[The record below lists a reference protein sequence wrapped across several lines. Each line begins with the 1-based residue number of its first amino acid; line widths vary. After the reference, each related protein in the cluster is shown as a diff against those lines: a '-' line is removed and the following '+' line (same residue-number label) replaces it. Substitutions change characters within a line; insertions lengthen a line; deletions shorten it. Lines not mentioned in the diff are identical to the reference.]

1 MIDLESIVADEI
13 GRQADAVPDLHGDLT
28 AVRRSGHRRR
38 IGRIVG
44 TATATLVVVSAFAI
58 SMIATFGGLGQGR
71 QDLASSSEGALG
83 TLPTLGIGMPGW
95 SATGAYETAEDGG
108 FRFIEYQLD
117 GTPVRAELSI
127 HGIPLGSDREDEVL
141 WVAGSTA
148 AGVVDVSVAGRDARM
163 RSEPPDTAFVWRED
177 NNTTVYL
184 YVGIG
189 TNDSSGV
196 ATALAVA
203 ESVTGIS
210 HLEWAQYLADFPNT
224 PVTTTTTP

>member
-1 MIDLESIVADEI
+1 MIDLETLIADEI
-13 GRQADAVPDLHGDLT
+13 GRQADAVPDLQGDPV

-38 IGRIVG
+38 IRR
-44 TATATLVVVSAFAI
+44 TAGNVAATMVVVSALTI
-58 SMIATFGGLGQGR
+58 SMVASFGGFGQDQ
-71 QDLASSSEGALG
+71 QDLASSSDGALG
-83 TLPTLGIGMPGW
+83 TLPTLGIGLPGW
-95 SATGAYETAEDGG
+95 SVTGAYETNDGGG
-108 FRFIEYQLD
+108 FRFISYQLD
-117 GTPVRAELSI
+117 GTLTTAELSI

-141 WVAGSTA
+141 WVAASTP
-148 AGVVDVSVAGRDARM
+148 AGVVDVALADRNARM

-177 NNTTVYL
+177 DNTTVYL

-210 HLEWAQYLADFPNT
+210 RLEWAQYLADFPNT